1 MTNWEK
7 AAEQKPAT
15 VKAIREL
22 APEQCQEAAELCGWT
37 IIDPDAE
44 RTRETLLVYAGR
56 PRIQK
61 AVRQVITRKKPPAQ
75 NR

>member
-7 AAEQKPAT
+7 AAARKPET

-22 APEQCQEAAELCGWT
+22 TPEQCQQAAELCGWT
-37 IIDPDAE
+37 VIDPDPE

-61 AVRQVITRKKPPAQ
+61 AVRRIFSKKE
-75 NR
+75 N